1 MELELLSQF
10 LFQFERSS
18 PLFLLIFL
26 GFALAKWFGFSKAAG
41 NILARFAFNIALPA
55 MLFRL
60 LSDLFTKE
68 NHADLRLLLA
78 YFGACIILFFYR
90 TPCCQESSLN
100 ASGRFCYFRYR
111 LCIF

>member
-78 YFGACIILFFYR
+78 YFGACIILFFI
-90 TPCCQESSLN
+90 
-100 ASGRFCYFRYR
+100 GRFVAKRV
-111 LCIF
+111 LSMPPVDSAIFGTG